1 MCHSFKCASNSPP
14 LSPPGAMGICVEAFG
29 ASAVL
34 GAGEAVTRQIG
45 SPAWG
50 SQPGRQSRGAVS
62 DVAT

>member
-1 MCHSFKCASNSPP
+1 MRHSFKRASHSPP
-14 LSPPGAMGICVEAFG
+14 LNPPGAVMICVKAFG

-34 GAGEAVTRQIG
+34 GAGEAVTRQTG

-50 SQPGRQSRGAVS
+50 SQPGRQGRVAVS

>member
-1 MCHSFKCASNSPP
+1 M
-14 LSPPGAMGICVEAFG
+14 ICVEAFG

-50 SQPGRQSRGAVS
+50 SQPGRQSRVVVS
-62 DVAT
+62 DVAI